1 MHAFGADQF
10 DESDPEECKS
20 KSSFFNWWYFGMCDG
35 AAATATL
42 GMQLRAGQ
50 RRRLGAR
57 VRHPLRLHGGRP
69 HRLPD
74 RLAGLPVPLARISRR
89 ILAWFADGSNCLC
102 ETKDEA
108 DFIGVDDEI
117 ANVFTI
123 VGLQEFFYDQV
134 HDVLRSL
141 GIALYLST
149 FGGVGD
155 FVSGFLVSVIDKAT
169 ARFGE
174 SWFCNNLNC
183 GHLDYFYWLL
193 AGLCVIEF
201 VIYLYFA

>member
-50 RRRLGAR
+50 RRWRFTPSCHGCSSSEVEAR
-57 VRHPLRLHGGRP
+57 E
-69 HRLPD
+69 
-74 RLAGLPVPLARISRR
+74 GLIVQQCRDGQFCE
-89 ILAWFADGSNCLC
+89 FADGSNCLC